1 MLAALLQIAVRSG
14 SNNPDDGSG
23 VLIIVLSAVAA
34 VLVVVGILTLVV
46 RKTRG

>member
-1 MLAALLQIAVRSG
+1 MVQALVQIAVRSG
-14 SNNPDDGSG
+14 SNNPEDGSG
-23 VLIIVLSAVAA
+23 VLIIVGSAIVA